1 LLKQAVAGDSIQPF
15 TVLRPASRSSS
26 MQAETGSARQ
36 TIFANVKPSAKG
48 PSDLTYS
55 MQRWLD
61 EKPSDEPW
69 RGSSR

>member
-1 LLKQAVAGDSIQPF
+1 
-15 TVLRPASRSSS
+15 
-26 MQAETGSARQ
+26 
-36 TIFANVKPSAKG
+36 VKPSAKG

-69 RGSSR
+69 RGFSR